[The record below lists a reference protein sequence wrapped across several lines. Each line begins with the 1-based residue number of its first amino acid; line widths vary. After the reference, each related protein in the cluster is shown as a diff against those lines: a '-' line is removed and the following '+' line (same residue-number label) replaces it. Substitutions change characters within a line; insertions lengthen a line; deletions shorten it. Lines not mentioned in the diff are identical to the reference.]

1 MLISTS
7 RKPSQKTRTFCKNF
21 SHAFGFDYTNRGKS
35 SLRDLLIKAKQLGHD
50 SLVLVYQIKGNPS
63 KLTFYDLE
71 ANEKLALLV
80 SVNTTNERLHISPK
94 DLKIRSTVRELDVL
108 AEVLGIEVT
117 TEPQDS
123 NYIRISYADYDDEKN
138 FAILYF
144 VNKKGEQI
152 DFQGTNRFPNK
163 RKKNSRKLN
172 SFIICFKIID
182 LLICFIQGRFLL
194 VKVKF

>member
-94 DLKIRSTVRELDVL
+94 DLKIRSTVPSRMKSTNTFPAIPWNCAMKYPFLPITIKPLPENTKPICELSIRESL
-108 AEVLGIEVT
+108 
-117 TEPQDS
+117 
-123 NYIRISYADYDDEKN
+123 
-138 FAILYF
+138 
-144 VNKKGEQI
+144 
-152 DFQGTNRFPNK
+152 
-163 RKKNSRKLN
+163 
-172 SFIICFKIID
+172 
-182 LLICFIQGRFLL
+182 
-194 VKVKF
+194 

>member
-1 MLISTS
+1 M
-7 RKPSQKTRTFCKNF
+7 
-21 SHAFGFDYTNRGKS
+21 
-35 SLRDLLIKAKQLGHD
+35 LIKAKQLGHD

-123 NYIRISYADYDDEKN
+123 NYIRISYADYDDDEYINEQKKS
-138 FAILYF
+138 
-144 VNKKGEQI
+144 NKSSF
-152 DFQGTNRFPNK
+152 DLSRAD
-163 RKKNSRKLN
+163 NSKSPTLN
-172 SFIICFKIID
+172 IS
-182 LLICFIQGRFLL
+182 QGRGI
-194 VKVKF
+194 

>member
-80 SVNTTNERLHISPK
+80 SVNTTN
-94 DLKIRSTVRELDVL
+94 
-108 AEVLGIEVT
+108 
-117 TEPQDS
+117 
-123 NYIRISYADYDDEKN
+123 
-138 FAILYF
+138 
-144 VNKKGEQI
+144 
-152 DFQGTNRFPNK
+152 
-163 RKKNSRKLN
+163 
-172 SFIICFKIID
+172 
-182 LLICFIQGRFLL
+182 
-194 VKVKF
+194 